1 MLLSNAVICV
11 AALILIKQ
19 EKVQLLK
26 VYGKQQIPGVA
37 FYGLPETQKMNYTN
51 LQIRSLTGIPVKTIH
66 EAFTN
71 AFSDYEVQIEMP
83 VEKLREMM
91 VTRDLNPDWS
101 VGCFDG
107 EKLTG
112 FILTGYREKD
122 GVITCY
128 DGGTGVI
135 KAYQRKGI
143 GEMMLKELLQLL
155 KEKGV
160 SRFVLEVLENNT
172 PAINLYE
179 KYGFAKTRKLHC
191 FEIDKQNLQS
201 VTERGFGISVV
212 NPATVVENEEKYSL
226 FTPTWQN
233 EIKSVTNVKENY
245 TMVSLACNGRVL
257 CYGYIHKT
265 KGDIPQIG
273 ILEEWKQWGL
283 EAHLLN
289 EMAKHTESEKLI
301 VLNVEENNYLAGVL
315 KKQEFSNFV
324 NQWEMVLEIQ

>member
-1 MLLSNAVICV
+1 MN
-11 AALILIKQ
+11 KQ
-19 EKVQLLK
+19 
-26 VYGKQQIPGVA
+26 
-37 FYGLPETQKMNYTN
+37 N
-51 LQIRSLTGIPVKTIH
+51 LQIRLLTGTPVEKIH
-66 EAFTN
+66 EAFID
-71 AFSDYEVQIEMP
+71 AFSEYEVKLDMP
-83 VEKLREMM
+83 IEKLVEMM
-91 VTRDLNPDWS
+91 KTRNLNPDFS

-107 EKLTG
+107 EKLVG
-112 FILTGYREKD
+112 FILTGYRE
-122 GVITCY
+122 ITGQKVCY

-143 GEMMLKELLQLL
+143 GEMMLKEWLLLL

-179 KYGFAKTRKLHC
+179 KYVFAKIRKLHC
-191 FEIDKQNLQS
+191 FEIEKQNLHP
-201 VTERGFGISVV
+201 VPDRGFGVSVV
-212 NPATVVENEEKYSL
+212 NPATIFENNEIYSL
-226 FTPTWQN
+226 FQPTWQN
-233 EIKSVTNVKENY
+233 ENQSVLNVKENY
-245 TMVSLACNGRVL
+245 TLVSLACTGRVL

-273 ILEEWKQWGL
+273 ILDEWKQWGL

-289 EMAKHTESEKLI
+289 ELAKQTESKKLI

-324 NQWEMVLEIQ
+324 NQWEMVLELG